1 MEKLIFDRDEFKDL
15 DWNAEDKAI
24 EIKNSEEYEKNKKYA
39 LIRMEN
45 RKRKNEIHEIN
56 KKEKRP
62 KKQIKRTT
70 TTKLLMYFIFTN
82 CFMIEV
88 YSMWVMVKLSDLAA
102 LYSLIGAVIG
112 ERLSFA
118 IYCAKSFNET
128 KEEERIRL
136 ERDMFESGLN
146 SKSDDTTEN
155 DTFIMEGENND
166 DIN

>member
-1 MEKLIFDRDEFKDL
+1 MKNLIFDRDEFKDL
-15 DWNAEDKAI
+15 NWNIKDKAI
-24 EIKNSEEYEKNKKYA
+24 EIKNNEEYEKNKKDA

-45 RKRKNEIHEIN
+45 RRRKNEIREIN
-56 KKEKRP
+56 EKEKTP
-62 KKQIKRTT
+62 KKQFKRTT

-88 YSMWVMVKLSDLAA
+88 YSMWVMVKLSDLSA

-112 ERLSFA
+112 ESLSFA

-136 ERDMFESGLN
+136 EKDMFEYGLN
-146 SKSDDTTEN
+146 SDSDDTCN
-155 DTFIMEGENND
+155 DDTIVMEGENND

>member
-1 MEKLIFDRDEFKDL
+1 MKNLIFDRDEFKDL
-15 DWNAEDKAI
+15 NWNVKDKAI
-24 EIKNSEEYEKNKKYA
+24 EIKNSEEYEKNKKDA

-45 RKRKNEIHEIN
+45 RRRKNEIREIN
-56 KKEKRP
+56 EKEKAP
-62 KKQIKRTT
+62 KKQFKRTT

-88 YSMWVMVKLSDLAA
+88 YSMWVMVKLSDLSA

-112 ERLSFA
+112 ESLSFA

-136 ERDMFESGLN
+136 ERDMFEYGLN
-146 SKSDDTTEN
+146 SESDDTCSD
-155 DTFIMEGENND
+155 DTIVMEGENND

>member
-1 MEKLIFDRDEFKDL
+1 MKNLIFDRDEFKDL
-15 DWNAEDKAI
+15 NWNIKDKAI
-24 EIKNSEEYEKNKKYA
+24 EIKNNEEYEKNKKDA

-45 RKRKNEIHEIN
+45 RRRKNEIREIN
-56 KKEKRP
+56 EKEKTP
-62 KKQIKRTT
+62 KKQFKRTT

-88 YSMWVMVKLSDLAA
+88 YSMWVMVKLSDLSA

-112 ERLSFA
+112 ESLSFA

-136 ERDMFESGLN
+136 ERDMFEYGLN
-146 SKSDDTTEN
+146 SDSDDTCN
-155 DTFIMEGENND
+155 DDTIVMEGENND